1 MESYI
6 DKKRN
11 FFKEIIKSSI
21 NLEAYGIDN
30 EGYLYDKVKTTYNIF
45 KKEYGFMIE
54 RVGEVN
60 AFKEWLQGLPSAIEV
75 PYMYKD
81 ILNLAREGGL
91 IQSDIP
97 EGRDLD
103 RAENRILE
111 DYWIN
116 LSLSFFE
123 LKDGVHPFDV

>member
-1 MESYI
+1 
-6 DKKRN
+6 
-11 FFKEIIKSSI
+11 
-21 NLEAYGIDN
+21 
-30 EGYLYDKVKTTYNIF
+30 
-45 KKEYGFMIE
+45 MIE